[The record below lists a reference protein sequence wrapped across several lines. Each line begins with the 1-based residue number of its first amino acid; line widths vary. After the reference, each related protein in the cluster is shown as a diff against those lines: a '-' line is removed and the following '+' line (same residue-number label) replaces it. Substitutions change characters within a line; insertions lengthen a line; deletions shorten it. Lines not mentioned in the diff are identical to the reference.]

1 MTAPRQCGDYVRD
14 ILDAVRKA
22 TAFAAGMSFDKFE
35 GDEKTVYA
43 VVRALEVAGEAAKSV
58 PEEMRQRFPRIPW
71 RDLTGMRD
79 KLIHGYFDVSKEIV
93 WKTVTQDLPGLPALL
108 TKMLRTVEREES
120 A

>member
-22 TAFAAGMSFDKFE
+22 MTFAAGMSFDEFE
-35 GDEKTVYA
+35 RDEKTVYA

-58 PEEMRQRFPRIPW
+58 PEKTRQRFQHIPW

-79 KLIHGYFDVSKEIV
+79 KLIHGYFGVSKEIV
-93 WKTVTQDLPGLPALL
+93 WRTLTRDLPGLPEPV
-108 TKMLRTVEREES
+108 TEMLQTVEKEEQ